1 MSVSR
6 ANWGRGFDPD
16 RLALLELRMW
26 KAYYRR
32 QPVRLFGLLVK
43 ANHEQ
48 AGVSWPRALV
58 AGILLARAAAAF
70 GRTGWS
76 VPADPSLRDDL
87 AYLRDIARG
96 YRTLGLP
103 DGVDANEVAR
113 RELRWWTVRR
123 SIGLSAGHAAGS
135 AIAELDSEL

>member
-6 ANWGRGFDPD
+6 ATWGRGFDPD

-32 QPVRLFGLLVK
+32 QPIRLFALLVQ

-48 AGVSWPRALV
+48 ASVSWPRAMAAAL
-58 AGILLARAAAAF
+58 LLARAGATF
-70 GRTGWS
+70 GRTGWDDR
-76 VPADPSLRDDL
+76 ALDPSRRDDP

-96 YRTLGLP
+96 YRVLGLP
-103 DGVDANEVAR
+103 DGVD
-113 RELRWWTVRR
+113 
-123 SIGLSAGHAAGS
+123 
-135 AIAELDSEL
+135 